1 MKKIFCRG
9 MILLLVLAFLTGCT
23 PAGNKENNSEK
34 AEPIRTMQLD
44 YATEFSV
51 DYYTEDYKLIT
62 IKDGGRFLIIPENG
76 TEPQTLSSDIVP
88 LRQPIGNI
96 YLAAAAGM
104 SFFDKVDRIDAITAT
119 GIKRSSWYIPAARD
133 AMEAGEITFAGKYS
147 EPDYET
153 LVAGGCPLAIEST
166 MVDRV
171 PEVKEKLGE
180 LGIAVLVDHSS
191 LESHPLG
198 RAEWIKLYGALLN
211 EEDQAEAVFHEQEKL
226 LAEASGKSTGKTVAF
241 FYMTKD
247 SVAVAPH
254 ADDYISKM
262 IELAGGEYVFN
273 APDAPARDLATNKIE
288 MESFFAVAQD
298 ADYLIYNSTIY
309 GELTGLQEMLDKN
322 DMLQNIKAVQ
332 EGNVWCT
339 RDEMFQNT
347 TDQGT
352 MVESLHRIFS
362 GEADALE
369 EVPYFFRLR

>member
-9 MILLLVLAFLTGCT
+9 MILLLALAFLAGCT

-51 DYYTEDYKLIT
+51 DYYAEDYKLIT

-211 EEDQAEAVFHEQEKL
+211 EEDQAEAVFCEQEKL

-262 IELAGGEYVFN
+262 I
-273 APDAPARDLATNKIE
+273 
-288 MESFFAVAQD
+288 
-298 ADYLIYNSTIY
+298 
-309 GELTGLQEMLDKN
+309 
-322 DMLQNIKAVQ
+322 
-332 EGNVWCT
+332 
-339 RDEMFQNT
+339 
-347 TDQGT
+347 
-352 MVESLHRIFS
+352 
-362 GEADALE
+362 
-369 EVPYFFRLR
+369 